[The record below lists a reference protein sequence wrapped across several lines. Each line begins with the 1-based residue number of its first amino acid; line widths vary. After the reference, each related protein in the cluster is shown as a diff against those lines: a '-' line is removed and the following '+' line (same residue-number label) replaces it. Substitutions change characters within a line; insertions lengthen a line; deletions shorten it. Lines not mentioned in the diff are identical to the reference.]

1 MSFVVKPLWEKLFEG
16 CYITGCAVRNKNVL
30 YLCAR
35 TENPDIS
42 DRLDMFDVE
51 IPTRFIALYP
61 YLPKYNTN
69 PEQAYGVTYW
79 HEGGMERPGIGIA
92 LKPTEKGLM
101 FSQNEDGFVQPKGPG
116 DNTPEY
122 IDKKHYPWTQKIKC
136 IAGYAWSVGM
146 GRRIYKRTDTGQWDK
161 VDAGFPVIESNTDQG
176 FSDLDAFSDQDIY
189 AVGGQGDVW
198 RYDGHKWNM
207 CGFPS
212 NEQLSTV
219 VCAPDGHV
227 YIGGEGGNLWV
238 GRENTWKRVYEGQS
252 TILWNEMRWFEG
264 KLWLA
269 SDYMLKVWDGK
280 TLERPK
286 NGDNP
291 VVLSGHIDARDG
303 ILVVAG
309 GYTIDLYD
317 GQEWKSI
324 MKPF

>member
-1 MSFVVKPLWEKLFEG
+1 MAFVIKNVWEQSFKG
-16 CYITGCAVRNKNVL
+16 YYITGCAVRSR
-30 YLCAR
+30 YIIYACAR
-35 TENPDIS
+35 KATPDM
-42 DRLDMFDVE
+42 DGRLDMFDIE

-61 YLPKYNTN
+61 YLPEYKNT
-69 PEQAYGVTYW
+69 PEQAFGVREW
-79 HEGGMERPGIGIA
+79 DKGGMAQPGVGVA
-92 LKPTEKGLM
+92 LKPMEKGM
-101 FSQNEDGFVQPKGPG
+101 IFSQEEGGYIGLMRPG

-136 IAGYAWSVGM
+136 IEEFAWSVGM
-146 GRRIYKRTDTGQWDK
+146 GRRIYKRADTGQWDK
-161 VDAGFPVIESNTDQG
+161 VDAGFPVIESDTDQG

-219 VCAPDGHV
+219 VCAPDGNV
-227 YIGGEGGNLWV
+227 YIGGEGGNIWV
-238 GRENTWKRVYEGQS
+238 GRKNTWQRVYEGQA

-280 TLERPK
+280 TLERPMD
-286 NGDNP
+286 GDKP

-317 GQEWKSI
+317 GKEWKSI

>member
-1 MSFVVKPLWEKLFEG
+1 MVCRG
-16 CYITGCAVRNKNVL
+16 
-30 YLCAR
+30 
-35 TENPDIS
+35 
-42 DRLDMFDVE
+42 
-51 IPTRFIALYP
+51 
-61 YLPKYNTN
+61 
-69 PEQAYGVTYW
+69 
-79 HEGGMERPGIGIA
+79 
-92 LKPTEKGLM
+92 
-101 FSQNEDGFVQPKGPG
+101 
-116 DNTPEY
+116 
-122 IDKKHYPWTQKIKC
+122 
-136 IAGYAWSVGM
+136 
-146 GRRIYKRTDTGQWDK
+146 GRRIYKRTAIGQWVPVMD
-161 VDAGFPVIESNTDQG
+161 GFPQNIEEGEWG
-176 FSDLDAFSDQDIY
+176 FNDIDAFSEDDMY
-189 AVGGQGDVW
+189 TVGGSGDVW

>member
-16 CYITGCAVRNKNVL
+16 YYITGCAVRNKNVV

-35 TENPDIS
+35 AKNPDMS

-61 YLPKYNTN
+61 YLPKYNTT

-79 HEGGMERPGIGIA
+79 HEGGMERPGVGIA
-92 LKPTEKGLM
+92 LKPIEEGLM
-101 FSQNEDGFVQPKGPG
+101 FSQNEDGFVQPRGLG

-122 IDKKHYPWTQKIKC
+122 IDKKHFPCTQKIKC
-136 IAGYAWSVGM
+136 IEGYAWSVGM

-238 GRENTWKRVYEGQS
+238 GRKIPGR
-252 TILWNEMRWFEG
+252 
-264 KLWLA
+264 K
-269 SDYMLKVWDGK
+269 YMKG
-280 TLERPK
+280 
-286 NGDNP
+286 
-291 VVLSGHIDARDG
+291 SQ
-303 ILVVAG
+303 
-309 GYTIDLYD
+309 LYY
-317 GQEWKSI
+317 G
-324 MKPF
+324 MKCVGLRGNYGLPQITC